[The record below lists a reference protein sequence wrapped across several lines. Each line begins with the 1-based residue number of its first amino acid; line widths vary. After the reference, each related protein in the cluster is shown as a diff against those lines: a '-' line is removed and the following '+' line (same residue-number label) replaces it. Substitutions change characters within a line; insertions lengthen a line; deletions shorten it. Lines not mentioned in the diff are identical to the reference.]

1 MLNTNNKLK
10 VADLPNNRARKRAWM
25 REGQWLWHLI
35 HTDTFANTKP
45 VFGTL
50 EKMVKLA
57 FSISMGCNSNSTRPQ
72 GPPTGATTNA

>member
-1 MLNTNNKLK
+1 MLNTNKNLK

-35 HTDTFANTKP
+35 HTDSAFNVRP

-50 EKMVKLA
+50 EMMVKAA
-57 FSISMGCNSNSTRPQ
+57 FKVAIGCNPSAIRQ